1 MLRFIIVLAF
11 LGMFVS
17 FAQNT
22 SNTYNPIQG
31 DIDEGDR
38 KVTKWSNFL
47 EKLPENENLSGSDL
61 EKLALMVSSS
71 GPNHYSAD
79 RWRSDEV
86 YGLYLKAR
94 ERLLA
99 QEGHATYF
107 AEKIIA
113 IHERL
118 EADEIN
124 WPLARGRAQ
133 LAVNKLDDM
142 PSHECVVALMDLL
155 EMQSNWFG
163 NRFFGRE
170 QTLFKGQK
178 PNDQSASIAGMA
190 ASALYEIGIEDGAP
204 KVSTLN
210 NGQIVQLEH
219 GLGGDF
225 FVHEWEKWWQEVVDG
240 KRTFGFKGDPR
251 RYNHLGVVEIRE
263 ASGKKGE
270 TNLSASKPQVKGLE
284 SSQTKNP
291 RSLSWLY
298 WMLGTLISGGI
309 GVLVWNHR
317 NSSSAR

>member
-1 MLRFIIVLAF
+1 MPVL
-11 LGMFVS
+11 

-22 SNTYNPIQG
+22 NNTYNPVQG

-38 KVTKWSNFL
+38 KVSKWGDFL
-47 EKLPENENLSGSDL
+47 EKLPENESLSNSDL
-61 EKLALMVSSS
+61 EKLALMISSS

-86 YGLYLKAR
+86 HNLYWKAR

-118 EADEIN
+118 EADETN
-124 WPLARGRAQ
+124 WPLANGRAR
-133 LAVNKLDDM
+133 LAMNKLDDM
-142 PSHECVVALMDLL
+142 PSHECVVELANLL

-170 QTLFKGQK
+170 QILFNGQK
-178 PNDQSASIAGMA
+178 PNDQLSSIAGMA

-204 KVSTLN
+204 KISALN

-225 FVHEWEKWWQEVVDG
+225 FVHEWKKWWQEVVDG
-240 KRTFGFKGDPR
+240 KRTFSFEGDPR
-251 RYNHLGVVEIRE
+251 RYNHLGVIEAREI
-263 ASGKKGE
+263 SSKKSE
-270 TNLSASKPQVKGLE
+270 TKLSASKPPVEDLE
-284 SSQTKNP
+284 SSRVKNP

-298 WMLGTLISGGI
+298 WILGSLILGGVSVI
-309 GVLVWNHR
+309 VWNGR
-317 NSSSAR
+317 KSSSAS